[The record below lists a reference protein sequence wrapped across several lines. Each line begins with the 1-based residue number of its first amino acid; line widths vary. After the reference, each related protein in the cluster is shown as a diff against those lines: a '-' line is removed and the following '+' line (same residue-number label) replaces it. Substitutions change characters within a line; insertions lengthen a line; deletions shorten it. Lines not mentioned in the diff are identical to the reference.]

1 MESGRRA
8 TDLGAGAGL
17 ALPPAQRGFVPGR
30 SDRKIERSI
39 GLELEMPV
47 DEMARVAEQ
56 VTTVTNRHGGFVLSS
71 SVSTGEDSAGGDF
84 ELRIPATRLRPAL
97 RDLAA
102 LADVRTQSQSGRDVT
117 REHVTAK
124 DRLQAARAE
133 RRSLLRRLEIAA
145 TDEEAEALRR
155 QLDLVAGEINGL
167 RGQLRSLRLRT
178 DYAVVSVSLLPEDGD
193 DGGGGAGGSFDDA
206 LGDAGD
212 LLVAVAGVIVRVL
225 AVALPIGLLVLLGWL
240 AGRAVVRRRQRE
252 SALAY
257 AVPILVVVPGVT
269 ATHFTDPACPWAYS
283 ARPAHAR
290 LRWRFG
296 DQIEWRLVLIGL
308 SESAEAYERRGYTPD
323 RLVGTQ
329 HRVLEALRHAVQL
342 RAQAPDVRHGARLPR
357 GRRGSRARPRPR
369 RGRAPSASAAPVHDA
384 AAARRRRRPARGAG
398 DSPGPGRRRDR
409 RSHRRPRTSSPLYE
423 AGPCARALRRRLA
436 HARAGP
442 LLDERRAGALHR
454 ARR

>member
-1 MESGRRA
+1 MTDVLTAIDDALDTGVAADDDPLTRELQELALELRADSPEPTPVYREWLDEQVAAGFPKARSSKAPWWQRLALKPAAAVGMVAAAVLAIAVVGGGLSGSTDDNDGGGGSFAGDGGGGAVAPEVGGGGGGESAGGGDVAQSRARAAEPALSGRRA
-8 TDLGAGAGL
+8 ADLGGGL
-17 ALPPAQRGFVPGR
+17 VLPPSQRGFVPGR

-133 RRSLLRRLEIAA
+133 RRSLLRRLEIAT

-178 DYAVVSVSLLPEDGD
+178 DYAVVSVSLLPKDGD

-206 LGDAGD
+206 LGDAGE

-225 AVALPIGLLVLLGWL
+225 AVALPIGLLALLGWL
-240 AGRAVVRRRQRE
+240 AGRVVRRRQRE
-252 SALAY
+252 SALA
-257 AVPILVVVPGVT
+257 
-269 ATHFTDPACPWAYS
+269 
-283 ARPAHAR
+283 
-290 LRWRFG
+290 
-296 DQIEWRLVLIGL
+296 
-308 SESAEAYERRGYTPD
+308 
-323 RLVGTQ
+323 
-329 HRVLEALRHAVQL
+329 
-342 RAQAPDVRHGARLPR
+342 
-357 GRRGSRARPRPR
+357 
-369 RGRAPSASAAPVHDA
+369 
-384 AAARRRRRPARGAG
+384 
-398 DSPGPGRRRDR
+398 
-409 RSHRRPRTSSPLYE
+409 
-423 AGPCARALRRRLA
+423 
-436 HARAGP
+436 
-442 LLDERRAGALHR
+442 
-454 ARR
+454 